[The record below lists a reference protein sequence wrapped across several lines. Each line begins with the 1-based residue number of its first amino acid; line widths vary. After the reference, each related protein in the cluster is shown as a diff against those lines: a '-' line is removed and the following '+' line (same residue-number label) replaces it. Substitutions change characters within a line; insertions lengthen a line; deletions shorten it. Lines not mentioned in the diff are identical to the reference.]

1 MNVRRMYV
9 FGGWVPLHYDPE
21 KANVPGALSIEKEW
35 KCTNTLAAFNLD
47 TLSWEQISMELPPG
61 ATDDVLPR
69 GRAGHAACPVFS
81 RLYILSGRD
90 GYRKAWNSQVR
101 LSIQLAITITI
112 G

>member
-1 MNVRRMYV
+1 MYVRRMYV

-101 LSIQLAITITI
+101 LSIQLAVTI